1 MKRFCITILSI
12 LSIFCSVFADGTK
25 QFMPNKNTSGTPEGK
40 GNCYLALGSREGG
53 TAPSRAF
60 ARYNHSDKESCG
72 EDDRLYI
79 RIADPVNEKIYLGF
93 GGIKYN
99 EVTIS
104 SSQILKYRIKLQV
117 SDDDDI
123 PANVRPTHPETEDF
137 VVWGGTEGF
146 DVPKTSGHG
155 HIATYAEAYYG
166 PNVVNPNGYD
176 PIVVTVDRAG
186 LYYLEFDIGSDI
198 GCEDPKS
205 EPTCKPIDFELFDVS
220 VVNTVTNKQ
229 IDGRIYSR
237 SWGLTTNGT
246 EHESWATFYTYSTDH
261 YTSKVYL
268 GGVMPYRFV
277 FCCNSFGSINDVDKS
292 VEEKRQSF
300 PRPKEAGRDLYIPE
314 YKIFTTSPD
323 VVFYGEPSLPNLP
336 QKLSF
341 AGDAMTCEDLIFVMK
356 LLNKE
361 DATIELYLNE
371 TNDDGSQKVLIDVLK
386 SADAEARGYHYPWKD
401 QPEIKNAGYYYYTPV
416 SSGCARQYKLSL
428 FDQRFT
434 GGSKEYN
441 VGDTC
446 AIDYPTATTISWNE
460 PLGSEKNPIL
470 ISKAEQLTAL
480 AEAVNTG
487 GNFTYTIENM
497 LHKDTPKS
505 YDFVIPNTDGFK
517 NVHFYVTAKTGDIE
531 LGSSWEGIGYYDPVT
546 PDNSKPFK
554 GTFRCGKYMPDPEAE
569 TPAKFVGDQDTITIQ
584 GNRPL
589 FNYCDGATIDN
600 IHVKG
605 EITPTS
611 TSFTSIT
618 DDDGND
624 VLTIGGLCS
633 YAKGSNF
640 KHCSNKIA
648 ILQQSGH
655 GSTTTEYIGGLIGY
669 ADQSSIDSCSNFG
682 ELQTSYIGYGGT
694 GGICGNI
701 KNSTINFCY
710 NAGLLNAVSYVG
722 GLIGTG
728 SGANRI
734 TNSKNINAIAASNLI
749 AGGIMG
755 FIDTD
760 GTTIS
765 DCHNSG
771 TITSSNLA
779 SGIVGSE
786 SSNIDLS
793 ISYCMNTG
801 IISCTGIIAGTG
813 ENYEPNAISDYE
825 YGEDGSVSY
834 CLSTGDIEFYVLYKV
849 SLTKP
854 SISALNNGG
863 EHFFEE
869 EGVIKQ
875 LETYCCGSTWRNEEA
890 GRLFK
895 NDTIFYLAWDGK
907 FDNGEC
913 VVGEVTVN
921 YQKNTGVTHF
931 PFYDPENI
939 KYSDAGLR
947 GLVVYRIAPIED
959 SLKTGLYPSIY
970 KSLPENYYQTTNL
983 SATERGIEMAL
994 YWDDSRIAMKGSCDK
1009 TTNNGY
1015 VIGEEVHFDAITSTS
1030 PSDNYCISWGKGA
1043 CKVQSKN
1050 KIKVLQNGK
1059 VVSKYYCTSFNTG
1072 KTCGG
1077 YAQLVT
1083 QDACDSCRGIENVS
1097 RGGYFGSLGGGHIF
1111 PIAYPNGKTYEYE
1124 GKEYK
1129 GFGDNHIMNTWW
1141 NGIEKKGVNT
1151 LQLKAYE
1158 PAILMPIVI
1167 SKWEVTNLSSSVL
1180 LEWAT
1185 SSEENNSYFVVER
1198 SVNGKDWQKIGKVL
1212 GSGTSS
1218 STHYYSLE
1226 DIHPVAGISYYRLKQ
1241 TDFNG
1246 EYSYSSIKCI
1256 NRPHETEEFLTVYP
1270 NANANTF
1277 VVEGESIAACPIEV
1291 HDILG
1296 HKVIAVSFNTINTSK
1311 VAISVENLPVGT
1323 YIVTCCNKSKTVVKN
1338 WK

>member
-1 MKRFCITILSI
+1 MKQLFLTILS
-12 LSIFCSVFADGTK
+12 LFCIISAVFADGTK

-40 GNCYLALGSREGG
+40 GQCYLALGSREGG

-60 ARYNHSDKESCG
+60 ARYNHTNGESCP

-93 GGIKYN
+93 GGIKFN
-99 EVTIS
+99 EEDIS
-104 SSQILKYRIKLQV
+104 ANQTLKYRIKLQV

-123 PANVRPTHPETEDF
+123 PVDVRPTHPEATDF
-137 VVWGGTEGF
+137 VVWGGAEGF
-146 DVPKTSGHG
+146 DVPKTTGPG
-155 HIATYAEAYYG
+155 HIETYAQAYYG
-166 PNVVNPNGYD
+166 PKAVDPDKGYN

-198 GCEDPKS
+198 GS
-205 EPTCKPIDFELFDVS
+205 TCDNCQPIDFELFDVS
-220 VVNTVTNKQ
+220 VVNTVTKKQ

-237 SWGLTTNGT
+237 SWGLTTNGPT
-246 EHESWATFYTYSTDH
+246 NAAWATFYTYSTDH

-268 GGVMPYRFV
+268 GGVMPFRFV
-277 FCCNSFGSINDVDKS
+277 FCCNSFGSINDAGKS

-300 PRPKEAGRDLYIPE
+300 PNPNNVGRALYLPE
-314 YKIFTTSPD
+314 YKIFTTTPD
-323 VVFYGEPSLPNLP
+323 VAFYGEPSLPNLP

-487 GNFTYTIENM
+487 GNFTYTIKNM

-505 YDFVIPNTDGFK
+505 YDFVITNTNGFK
-517 NVHFYVTAKTGDIE
+517 NVHFYVTAKTGDIV
-531 LGSSWEGIGYYDPVT
+531 LGSDWEGIGTID
-546 PDNSKPFK
+546 KPFK

-569 TPAKFVGDQDTITIQ
+569 TPAAFVGDQDTITIQ
-584 GNRPL
+584 GSRPL

-605 EITPTS
+605 NITLSEDSYTNIS
-611 TSFTSIT
+611 E
-618 DDDGND
+618 
-624 VLTIGGLCS
+624 VAACGGVCS
-633 YAKGSNF
+633 YSKNTTF
-640 KHCSNKIA
+640 THCSNAVELKEADGAASETA
-648 ILQQSGH
+648 IH
-655 GSTTTEYIGGLIGY
+655 YTGGIVGW
-669 ADQSSIDSCSNFG
+669 AENCTIDSCSNKG
-682 ELQTSYIGYGGT
+682 EIHVETSHGAT
-694 GGICGNI
+694 GGIVGYL
-701 KNSTINFCY
+701 KNSSRFNFCF
-710 NAGLLNAVSYVG
+710 NAGLINARNFAG
-722 GLIGTG
+722 GVIGKTNG
-728 SGANRI
+728 NNEI
-734 TNSKNINAIAASNLI
+734 TNCKNINSIAAEDYY
-749 AGGIMG
+749 AGGIIC
-755 FIDTD
+755 FDD
-760 GTTIS
+760 GTTTIS
-765 DCHNSG
+765 DCYNSG
-771 TITSSNLA
+771 TISSAKCSGLSSA
-779 SGIVGSE
+779 GGIVAMIA
-786 SSNIDLS
+786 SSSYPTITYCLNTGNVSIQTIGFEEYANGIAAPDDAD
-793 ISYCMNTG
+793 ISY
-801 IISCTGIIAGTG
+801 S
-813 ENYEPNAISDYE
+813 
-825 YGEDGSVSY
+825 
-834 CLSTGDIEFYVLYKV
+834 LSTGTPEIYILSTLATGD
-849 SLTKP
+849 P
-854 SISALNNGG
+854 SVSALNNGG

-869 EGVIKQ
+869 DGVIKQ

-939 KYSDAGLR
+939 KSGDGKV

-959 SLKTGLYPSIY
+959 SLKTGLYPTIY

-983 SATERGIEMAL
+983 SSTERGIEMSL
-994 YWDDSRIAMKGSCDK
+994 YWDDRRIAGPKTTCDK

-1015 VIGEEVHFDAITSTS
+1015 TIGEDIHYDAITS
-1030 PSDNYCISWGKGA
+1030 DDVAQNYCISWAKNA

-1059 VVSKYYCTSFNTG
+1059 VVSKYYCTTFNAG
-1072 KTCGG
+1072 KTCSG
-1077 YAQLVT
+1077 YAPLVV

-1097 RGGYFGSLGGGHIF
+1097 RGGYMGSLGGGHIF
-1111 PIAYPNGKTYEYE
+1111 PIETNNGTGY
-1124 GKEYK
+1124 GN
-1129 GFGDNHIMNTWW
+1129 NHIINTWW

-1151 LQLKAYE
+1151 LHLKAYE
-1158 PAILMPIVI
+1158 PAILMPIII
-1167 SKWEVTNLSSSVL
+1167 SKWIATNLSQSVL
-1180 LEWAT
+1180 LEWTT
-1185 SSEENNSYFVVER
+1185 SSEENNSYFIVER
-1198 SVNGKDWQKIGKVL
+1198 SINGRDWERIGKVI
-1212 GSGTSS
+1212 GAGTSS
-1218 STHYYSLE
+1218 VEHSYSFE
-1226 DIHPVAGISYYRLKQ
+1226 DTKPIAGISYYRLKQ

-1256 NRPHETEEFLTVYP
+1256 NRPNETEDYMTVYP
-1270 NANANTF
+1270 NANANSF
-1277 VVEGESIAACPIEV
+1277 IVEGISIAACPIEV
-1291 HDILG
+1291 YDIVG
-1296 HKVIAVSFNTINTSK
+1296 HKITNVSFNTINPSK
-1311 VAISVENLPVGT
+1311 VAISVEHLPIGT
-1323 YIVTCCNKSKTVVKN
+1323 YIVTCCNKSKTIVKN
-1338 WK
+1338 W